1 MFLRVRS
8 VPRRD
13 RAKQNEYQRQW
24 YARNKEKAKA
34 SINAN
39 KEKYRRQWQEYKATL
54 KCVNCGFDHPDALD
68 FHHVIKSPDNQPVN
82 YLLRKDAYK
91 AAYAEIK
98 KCVVLCANC
107 HRVHH
112 AEERTVKKQ
121 KRKRKKAKSK
131 PPGRK

>member
-1 MFLRVRS
+1 M
-8 VPRRD
+8 PRRD

-24 YARNKEKAKA
+24 YARNKDRAVKNVA
-34 SINAN
+34 AN
-39 KEKYRRQWQEYKATL
+39 KHKYRQQWRDYKATL

-68 FHHVIKSPDNQPVN
+68 FHHVIKSPDNQSVN
-82 YLLRKDAYK
+82 ELIRRDAYK
-91 AAYAEIK
+91 AAREEIK

-112 AEERTVKKQ
+112 ADERLVKKQ

-131 PPGRK
+131 PPGRT

>member
-1 MFLRVRS
+1 LRVRN

-34 SINAN
+34 VVTAN
-39 KEKYRRQWQEYKATL
+39 KHKYRQRWRDYKAAL
-54 KCVNCGFDHPDALD
+54 KCVNCGFDQPAALD
-68 FHHVIKSPDNQPVN
+68 FHHVIKAPDNRAVN
-82 YLLRKDAYK
+82 ELLRKDAFK
-91 AAYAEIK
+91 AAYEEIK

-112 AEERTVKKQ
+112 ADERLVKKQ
-121 KRKRKKAKSK
+121 KRKRKKAKSRQ
-131 PPGRK
+131 P